1 MKHLSEWHTC
11 DRCGIEIEY
20 NYSTIINTKTQK
32 TSYSLG
38 ICGVLLNS
46 KTSTEEKNYY
56 LCPKCRKEFEEWM
69 KNEHDSS
76 N

>member
-11 DRCGIEIEY
+11 DRCGVEIEY

-46 KTSTEEKNYY
+46 KTSTEEKIMTYALNAGKS
-56 LCPKCRKEFEEWM
+56 LR
-69 KNEHDSS
+69 SG
-76 N
+76 